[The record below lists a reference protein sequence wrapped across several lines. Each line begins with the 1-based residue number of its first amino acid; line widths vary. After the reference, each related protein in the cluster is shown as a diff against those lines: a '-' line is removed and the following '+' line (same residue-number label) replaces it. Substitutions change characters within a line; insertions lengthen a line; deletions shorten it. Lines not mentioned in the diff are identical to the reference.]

1 MQQVSLSPLID
12 AKPVRLGKCN
22 NMDCVMSQFAGSAL
36 INRPVDEVWKFISD
50 PQNAPLWGRGVS
62 DIVVTSKGTVGL
74 GTALR
79 LRMSRSKM
87 EARIIEYEPAKT
99 LTLEF
104 IAGPVKGSK
113 LSYSVEPVENKT
125 RLTRD
130 LEMRLSGMWR
140 LMQPILARREIR
152 DRELAINN
160 VRRILEAQ
168 GTAPEM

>member
-1 MQQVSLSPLID
+1 MRSRFVW
-12 AKPVRLGKCN
+12 ACN
-22 NMDCVMSQFAGSAL
+22 NVGCLMSQFAGSAL

-50 PQNAPLWGRGVS
+50 PQNAPVWGRGVS

-74 GTALR
+74 GTTLR
-79 LRMSRSKM
+79 LRMSGSKM
-87 EARIIEYEPAKT
+87 EARIIEYEPPKR

-140 LMQPILARREIR
+140 LMQPILTRREIR
-152 DRELAINN
+152 DRELGINN